1 MSSLEQSKT
10 EITRNQNDQFR
21 KELPN
26 IKSIQ
31 GRVMLTQGIQQLTD
45 TDAEPAKF
53 FPELFQTIREYDDF
67 SEDNDPHG
75 EHDFGSFTFQQ
86 QKCFWKIDYY
96 ALDMKH
102 GAEDPSDVK
111 QCMRVLTIMLASE
124 Y

>member
-1 MSSLEQSKT
+1 MSSLTQTKT
-10 EITRNQNDQFR
+10 DLIREQNDQFR

-31 GRVMLTQGIQQLTD
+31 GRVLLTQGIQNFTD
-45 TDAEPAKF
+45 TDAEPAKHL
-53 FPELFQTIREYDDF
+53 PELFELLRAYDAF

-75 EHDFGSFTFQQ
+75 EHDFGAFDFQE

-96 ALDMKH
+96 ALDMQH
-102 GAEDPSDVK
+102 GAEDPSDIK

>member
-10 EITRNQNDQFR
+10 EIIRDQNDQFR

-31 GRVMLTQGIQQLTD
+31 GRLMFTQGIQSLTD
-45 TDAEPAKF
+45 TDAEPAKHLL
-53 FPELFQTIREYDDF
+53 ELFKIIREYDEF
-67 SEDNDPHG
+67 SNDNDPHG
-75 EHDFGSFTFQQ
+75 EHDFGAFMFQE

-96 ALDMKH
+96 ALDLKH
-102 GAEDPSDVK
+102 GAEDPSDLK
-111 QCMRVLTIMLASE
+111 QCMRVLTVMLASE